1 MKVLLINPP
10 SSNLILTNLPEAI
23 TQEDITPPLGL
34 MYVAAYL
41 EKYTSHQI
49 KILDCLIEKI
59 DYNQLKK
66 RIEQEKPDLVGIT
79 TLTFTLID
87 VLKTAK
93 IIKQIDPNIKI
104 VLGGPHVNIYP
115 QETLNF
121 PEIDFLVLGE
131 GEKPIKDL
139 SDNLNQTENLYKF
152 KGIAFKDG
160 YKIINPG
167 PRELIQDLDS
177 LPFPARHL
185 VPNQKYSSVLSKN
198 NSITTMFSSRGCPFR
213 CLFCN
218 RAHLGKVF
226 RARSAKNVVD
236 EMEEC
241 KKMGI
246 DEIFIYDDTF
256 TIARQRVIDICS
268 EIKNRNLKINWDV
281 RARVDTVDE
290 EMLKEMK
297 ETGCQRIHYGVE
309 AGTQKILNILR
320 KGITLKQVEKAF
332 QLTKKN
338 NIQTLAYFMIGSPQE
353 TKQDILETIKFAK
366 KLKPDFVCFSLTT
379 PYPLTDLYSLGLN
392 EKILPYD
399 YWQEF
404 AQNPQ
409 TDFVPLVWEEKLSR
423 LELLS
428 LFKKA
433 YRSFYLRPS
442 YILKKFLQLK
452 SARELLIK
460 TKAALD
466 ILKI

>member
-23 TQEDITPPLGL
+23 AQEDTMPPLGL
-34 MYVAAYL
+34 MYLAAYL
-41 EKYTSHQI
+41 EKHTSHQV

-59 DYNQLKK
+59 DFRQLKE

-93 IIKQIDPNIKI
+93 ITKQIDQNIKI

-121 PEIDFLVLGE
+121 PEVDFLVLGE
-131 GEKPIKDL
+131 GEEPIKDL
-139 SDNLNQTENLYKF
+139 LDNLNQTENLYKL

-160 YKIINPG
+160 DKIINPG

-185 VPNQKYSSVLSKN
+185 VPNQKYSSVLSEN
-198 NSITTMFSSRGCPFR
+198 NPVTTMFSSRGCPFR

-246 DEIFIYDDTF
+246 GEIFIYDDTF
-256 TIARQRVIDICS
+256 TIDRQRILDVCS
-268 EIKNRNLKINWDV
+268 EIKKRNLAINWDI
-281 RARVDTVDE
+281 RARVDTVDQE
-290 EMLKEMK
+290 TLKKMK
-297 ETGCQRIHYGVE
+297 KAGCQRIHYGVE
-309 AGTQKILNILR
+309 AGTQKILNVLR
-320 KGITLKQVEKAF
+320 KGITLEQAETAF
-332 QLTKKN
+332 SLSKKIG
-338 NIQTLAYFMIGSPQE
+338 IQTLAYFMIGSPRE
-353 TKQDILETIKFAK
+353 TKKDILQTIKFAK

-409 TDFVPLVWEEKLSR
+409 PDFVPLVWEEKLSR
-423 LELLS
+423 EELLS

-433 YRSFYLRPS
+433 YHSFYLRPS
-442 YILKKFLQLK
+442 YIFKKILQLRSTK
-452 SARELLIK
+452 ELLTK
-460 TKAALD
+460 AKAALN
-466 ILKI
+466 ILRV